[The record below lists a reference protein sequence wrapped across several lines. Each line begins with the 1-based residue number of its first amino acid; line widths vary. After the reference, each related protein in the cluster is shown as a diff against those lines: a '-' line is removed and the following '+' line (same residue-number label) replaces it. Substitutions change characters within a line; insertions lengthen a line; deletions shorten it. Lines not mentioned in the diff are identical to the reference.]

1 RLANRNPEPRG
12 IQQTVSLLGEP
23 SRVIGR
29 DGDVQKIVELLI
41 HDSSNQQPL
50 CVVSIV
56 GIAGLGKTTLAKL
69 MLESLTQAG
78 CENITS
84 QDVVVQKIKENL
96 QEKKYLLVLDDVW
109 NEDRLKWEDLRQC
122 LLGISET
129 IGSKVLV
136 TTRTQN
142 VASIMGT
149 APAHVHRLEQ
159 LKDNDCWSIIK
170 NRLFGNSEL
179 EELENIGMEIAKKC
193 KGVPLIASVIGG
205 TLCNNRKKDDWLS
218 IKDNIEVWGALE
230 EANGVQ
236 KREVLIQLW
245 MAEGFLQPFNERY
258 TEIEDIGDKYF
269 NDLLSYS
276 LFEDEKRDSYGSVTA
291 CKMHDLIHDL
301 AYSVSKSQTLV
312 LGNGNRSN
320 IHAGIR
326 HLNLIAVPSM
336 ADTGVVG
343 DIKKLYTLFS
353 QVDNFQNMPANF
365 RKLRVL
371 SFRGANI
378 DKLPAFLGKLKHLR
392 YLDVSGTRIKE
403 LPKFITRLYHLQT
416 LRFMNCRCLTRPLE
430 GLGHLVNLRHI
441 YFNVKKNMPIG
452 IGKLTCLRTLKL
464 FFVGQQ
470 KGCGIE
476 ELECLSKLRGKLK
489 ICNLKNV
496 RNQAEARRAK
506 LFEKAAIQE
515 LEMKFRRGD
524 SQCSSEKRSKHDE
537 DVLEGL
543 QPHSNLRF
551 LTFSGYY
558 GEKCPSWI
566 LKSTGN
572 LGESTCL
579 RNLVLMTFDVC
590 PQLKSIPSLSL
601 SNNTSVEIKLCNN
614 LKTIADS
621 SLQKLTIYG
630 CDELLCVEVGTL
642 AMTSLKELHIQRC
655 GKLESLSEI
664 SRLLSLQILHLK
676 YCAKLRIIG
685 GSGSF
690 ALRCLEEFTLI
701 DCHRLMSVP
710 SLDGLLSLQ
719 KIYISR
725 CMQLKSIGESLCN
738 SRCLKYLS
746 LCGCDGLEFFP
757 RLDGLSSLQ
766 CLSIE
771 DCGGLTS
778 LPVSLFS
785 CTALEKLTIT
795 QCNNLITISSI
806 DGLSFLREI
815 YISNC
820 WQLKSIGESLS
831 SCPCLKKLT
840 IEDCPSLMSI
850 PSLFALFSLETLSI
864 KRCIGLTSLP
874 SGLFT
879 CTSLEKLTITECHSL
894 ISIPEDLKE
903 LHSLVELEISRCGGL
918 LEIPEECLGCLT
930 SLKQLCIGGFSKELE
945 EFPNLGF
952 IQHVHTSLR
961 QLTLV
966 GWETLKRLPSQIQC
980 LIALHRLFIE
990 DFDGLEALPNWF
1002 GNLSSLQNLSINDCN
1017 SLKHMEAIRCLCK
1030 LHSLRISK
1038 CPKLKDRCA
1047 RGSGSEWD
1055 YISHIPNIN
1064 IDRLWI
1070 QLKGAPVH
1078 PTQRSSRSD
1087 FSLEKQISSNSPA
1100 APSDGR
1106 DGEDLWWWVK
1116 AGG

>member
-1 RLANRNPEPRG
+1 MAADAILGTLLKLTLSKVISATNEQLNLAVGFHQELRRFHVTLGMTWGVLDDAEQKQVTGRPDLKHWLEELWSISEEADDLMDEIAYENLRRKVVSQKMLKQVSYFFTPLNPLAFRLKMGIKIKNLNAALVDLNNRATGLGLQHRLANRNPEPRG

-69 MLESLTQAG
+69 MLESLTKAG

-96 QEKKYLLVLDDVW
+96 EGKKYLLVLDDVW

-122 LLGISET
+122 LLGISKT

-142 VASIMGT
+142 VASMMGT

-170 NRLFGNSEL
+170 HRLFGNSEL
-179 EELENIGMEIAKKC
+179 EELENIGKEIAKKC

-205 TLCNNRKKDDWLS
+205 TLCNNRRKDDWLS
-218 IKDNIEVWGALE
+218 IKDNIEVWGSLE

-236 KREVLIQLW
+236 RVLQLSFERLPELALKQCFAFCSILPKNFIIEREVLIQLW

-258 TEIEDIGDKYF
+258 TEIEDIGDK
-269 NDLLSYS
+269 
-276 LFEDEKRDSYGSVTA
+276 
-291 CKMHDLIHDL
+291 
-301 AYSVSKSQTLV
+301 
-312 LGNGNRSN
+312 
-320 IHAGIR
+320 
-326 HLNLIAVPSM
+326 
-336 ADTGVVG
+336 
-343 DIKKLYTLFS
+343 
-353 QVDNFQNMPANF
+353 
-365 RKLRVL
+365 
-371 SFRGANI
+371 
-378 DKLPAFLGKLKHLR
+378 
-392 YLDVSGTRIKE
+392 
-403 LPKFITRLYHLQT
+403 
-416 LRFMNCRCLTRPLE
+416 
-430 GLGHLVNLRHI
+430 
-441 YFNVKKNMPIG
+441 
-452 IGKLTCLRTLKL
+452 
-464 FFVGQQ
+464 
-470 KGCGIE
+470 
-476 ELECLSKLRGKLK
+476 
-489 ICNLKNV
+489 
-496 RNQAEARRAK
+496 
-506 LFEKAAIQE
+506 
-515 LEMKFRRGD
+515 
-524 SQCSSEKRSKHDE
+524 
-537 DVLEGL
+537 
-543 QPHSNLRF
+543 
-551 LTFSGYY
+551 
-558 GEKCPSWI
+558 
-566 LKSTGN
+566 
-572 LGESTCL
+572 
-579 RNLVLMTFDVC
+579 
-590 PQLKSIPSLSL
+590 
-601 SNNTSVEIKLCNN
+601 
-614 LKTIADS
+614 
-621 SLQKLTIYG
+621 
-630 CDELLCVEVGTL
+630 
-642 AMTSLKELHIQRC
+642 
-655 GKLESLSEI
+655 
-664 SRLLSLQILHLK
+664 
-676 YCAKLRIIG
+676 
-685 GSGSF
+685 
-690 ALRCLEEFTLI
+690 
-701 DCHRLMSVP
+701 
-710 SLDGLLSLQ
+710 
-719 KIYISR
+719 
-725 CMQLKSIGESLCN
+725 
-738 SRCLKYLS
+738 CLKYLS

-778 LPVSLFS
+778 LPISLFS

-795 QCNNLITISSI
+795 QCNNLMTISSI

-815 YISNC
+815 YISYC

-850 PSLFALFSLETLSI
+850 PSLFALFSLEALSI

-879 CTSLEKLTITECHSL
+879 CISLEKLTITECHSL

-966 GWETLKRLPSQIQC
+966 GWETLKRLPRQIQC

-1017 SLKHMEAIRCLCK
+1017 SLKQMEAIRCLCK
-1030 LHSLRISK
+1030 LHSLRISR
-1038 CPKLKDRCA
+1038 CPELKERCA

-1055 YISHIPNIN
+1055 YISHIPNID
-1064 IDRLWI
+1064 IDRLSI
-1070 QLKGAPVH
+1070 QLKGAPVQH
-1078 PTQRSSRSD
+1078 
-1087 FSLEKQISSNSPA
+1087 
-1100 APSDGR
+1100 
-1106 DGEDLWWWVK
+1106 
-1116 AGG
+1116 

>member
-1 RLANRNPEPRG
+1 
-12 IQQTVSLLGEP
+12 
-23 SRVIGR
+23 
-29 DGDVQKIVELLI
+29 
-41 HDSSNQQPL
+41 
-50 CVVSIV
+50 
-56 GIAGLGKTTLAKL
+56 
-69 MLESLTQAG
+69 
-78 CENITS
+78 
-84 QDVVVQKIKENL
+84 
-96 QEKKYLLVLDDVW
+96 
-109 NEDRLKWEDLRQC
+109 
-122 LLGISET
+122 
-129 IGSKVLV
+129 
-136 TTRTQN
+136 
-142 VASIMGT
+142 
-149 APAHVHRLEQ
+149 
-159 LKDNDCWSIIK
+159 
-170 NRLFGNSEL
+170 
-179 EELENIGMEIAKKC
+179 ME
-193 KGVPLIASVIGG
+193 
-205 TLCNNRKKDDWLS
+205 
-218 IKDNIEVWGALE
+218 
-230 EANGVQ
+230 
-236 KREVLIQLW
+236 
-245 MAEGFLQPFNERY
+245 
-258 TEIEDIGDKYF
+258 
-269 NDLLSYS
+269 
-276 LFEDEKRDSYGSVTA
+276 
-291 CKMHDLIHDL
+291 
-301 AYSVSKSQTLV
+301 
-312 LGNGNRSN
+312 
-320 IHAGIR
+320 
-326 HLNLIAVPSM
+326 
-336 ADTGVVG
+336 DTGVIG
-343 DIKKLYTLFS
+343 DIQKLHTLFS

-371 SFRGANI
+371 SFHGANI

-452 IGKLTCLRTLKL
+452 IGKLTCLQTLKL

-470 KGCGIE
+470 KGCGIV

-543 QPHSNLRF
+543 QPHSNVRF

-558 GEKCPSWI
+558 GEKCPSWM

-601 SNNTSVEIKLCNN
+601 SNKTSVEIRLCNN
-614 LKTIADS
+614 LKSIADS

-630 CDELLCVEVGTL
+630 CDELVCAEVGTL
-642 AMTSLKELHIQRC
+642 AMASLKELHIQIC

-664 SRLLSLQILHLK
+664 SRLLSLQILHLE

-701 DCHRLMSVP
+701 DCHQLMSVP

-725 CMQLKSIGESLCN
+725 CMQLKSIGESLSN

-746 LCGCDGLEFFP
+746 LRGCDGLEFFP
-757 RLDGLSSLQ
+757 GLDGLSSLQ
-766 CLSIE
+766 CLSIQ

-778 LPVSLFS
+778 LPISILP

-795 QCNNLITISSI
+795 QCNNLMPISSI
-806 DGLSFLREI
+806 DGFSFLQEI

-831 SCPCLKKLT
+831 SFPCLKKLT

-952 IQHVHTSLR
+952 IQHVHTSLH

-966 GWETLKRLPSQIQC
+966 GWETLKRLPCQIQR
-980 LIALHRLFIE
+980 LIALSRLFIE
-990 DFDGLEALPNWF
+990 DFDGMKALPNWF
-1002 GNLSSLQNLSINDCN
+1002 GNLSSLQTLSISRCK
-1017 SLKHMEAIRCLCK
+1017 SLKHMEAIQCLSKLNSLEILDCPELEERCT
-1030 LHSLRISK
+1030 
-1038 CPKLKDRCA
+1038 
-1047 RGSGSEWD
+1047 RGSGSEWH
-1055 YISHIPNIN
+1055 YISDIPNIRIN
-1064 IDRLWI
+1064 RLWI
-1070 QLKGAPVH
+1070 QHKRAPV
-1078 PTQRSSRSD
+1078 
-1087 FSLEKQISSNSPA
+1087 
-1100 APSDGR
+1100 
-1106 DGEDLWWWVK
+1106 
-1116 AGG
+1116 